1 MQKKMVI
8 PFKQAICGVLLNEN
22 ENVLINIQLCMHYN
36 FFVLLLTGF
45 YKLNDYGV
53 IKYFAKTIKL

>member
-1 MQKKMVI
+1 MVI

-22 ENVLINIQLCMHYN
+22 VLINIQLCMHYYY
-36 FFVLLLTGF
+36 FFF
-45 YKLNDYGV
+45 YFSQVFFNKLNDYGV

>member
-1 MQKKMVI
+1 MVI

-22 ENVLINIQLCMHYN
+22 VLINIQLCMHYY
-36 FFVLLLTGF
+36 FFFLLLTA